1 VGGIMKP
8 LSPGGRDVGVLSADE
23 ADAIVRRAIAYPY
36 AAPSHSYLYDAS
48 APGLWRPL
56 PADAALLKDR
66 TPVLAAGSNRAPE
79 RLAQKFQ
86 ALFPQARIPVTRAHL
101 TGFDSV
107 YCAHVTSYGSVPA
120 TLHPSPGTTVTLHI
134 TWLKADELACM
145 HETEQP
151 GVNYHFVRFAGLAL
165 ALDDGDVRLD
175 TAYAYLSVHG
185 AALVDGAPVALAAVP
200 AVRRRFAAR
209 EQQAM
214 LAALA
219 AEASPGADVHAFIRA
234 IVGLDPERQALRAA
248 HEARMRRAVERFP
261 FDTVEIVPVG

>member
-1 VGGIMKP
+1 VKP
-8 LSPGGRDVGVLSADE
+8 LDGAHASVLSAEE
-23 ADAIVRRAIAYPY
+23 ADAIVRRAITYPY
-36 AAPSHSYLYDAS
+36 AAPPHSYLYDAS

-56 PADAALLKDR
+56 PADAAVLEGR

-86 ALFPQARIPVTRAHL
+86 SLFPEARIPVTRAHL

-134 TWLKADELACM
+134 TWLDADELACM

-151 GVNYHFVRFAGLAL
+151 GVNYHFVRLKGLAL
-165 ALDDGDVRLD
+165 TLDDGGAALD

-200 AVRRRFAAR
+200 AVHRRFVAR
-209 EQQAM
+209 DQEAM
-214 LAALA
+214 IAALA
-219 AEASPGADVHAFIRA
+219 AEVAPEVDVRTFIRT
-234 IVGLDPERQALRAA
+234 IVGVDPERQALRAV

-261 FDTVEIVPVG
+261 FDTVEIVSVG

>member
-1 VGGIMKP
+1 MKP
-8 LSPGGRDVGVLSADE
+8 LPPDAQDVGVLSADE
-23 ADAIVRRAIAYPY
+23 ADAIVRRAITYPY

-56 PADAALLKDR
+56 PANAALLQGR

-120 TLHPSPGTTVTLHI
+120 TLHPSPGTTVSLHI
-134 TWLKADELACM
+134 TWLDAEELACM

-151 GVNYHFVRFAGLAL
+151 GVNYHFVRLKALAL
-165 ALDDGDVRLD
+165 ALDDGGVPLD

-185 AALVDGAPVALAAVP
+185 AALIDGGPVALTAVP
-200 AVRRRFAAR
+200 AENRRFVAR
-209 EQQAM
+209 AQEAM
-214 LAALA
+214 IAALA
-219 AEASPGADVHAFIRA
+219 AEAVPGVDVRTFIRT
-234 IVGLDPERQALRAA
+234 IVGLDPERQALRAV

-261 FDTVEIVPVG
+261 FETVEIVPVG